1 MKVLFSNPP
10 WWAGTSTLKLENGQ
24 DCEVWTGGLRA
35 GSRWPFTTT
44 MRSQPDKFAWGD
56 YRPYPFFMGYAATY
70 AAQKTGADVT
80 FRDSI
85 ALSESY
91 DAYFRY
97 LQEERFDMIF
107 IESATPSWRHD
118 RAIIAAIAEVLPDA
132 EMVVTGPI
140 AANEDTAFKAKSVK
154 AIIKGEYEKG
164 AVKVIAGADGVI
176 GHDLLTREEM
186 NEAPFTYMD
195 ALHAHRYWDANPQGQ
210 IPPQAQVWSSRG
222 CPFKCIFCVWPAT
235 MTGNDPDGTGKRS
248 VRHYSA
254 DYMEA
259 YLTELVER
267 YDYKSIYF
275 DDDTFNLGNS
285 HVVRMCEVMDRIG
298 LPWSA
303 MCRADTI
310 RMETWK
316 TMRDAGCFGVK
327 LGFESG
333 NQWVVDNIVNK
344 HLDLEQAVDVVHELK
359 RLDMTVHGTFTYGL
373 PGETREQ
380 MQDTKRFIAS
390 LPFDSFQESGTAEIE
405 GTPLATLGEGG
416 EVEGYDG
423 ATLADDYQIDA
434 DGARKWRALAHELQS
449 A

>member
-10 WWAGTSTLKLENGQ
+10 WWAGTSNVKLEDGS
-24 DCEVWTGGLRA
+24 EHELWTGGIRA
-35 GSRWPFTTT
+35 GSRWPFTNP
-44 MRSQPDKFAWGD
+44 MRSSPDNYVWGD
-56 YRPYPFFMGYAATY
+56 YRPYPFFMAYAASY
-70 AAQKTGADVT
+70 AARMTGADIT

-91 DAYFRY
+91 QSYFQF
-97 LQEERFDMIF
+97 LKDGNFELIF
-107 IESATPSWRHD
+107 IESATPSWSHD
-118 RAIIAAIAEVLPDA
+118 RGIIAAIAEVLPEA
-132 EMVVTGPI
+132 AVAVAGPI
-140 AANEDTAFKAKSVK
+140 SANEDTVFKVETVTAC
-154 AIIKGEYEKG
+154 IKGEYEKG
-164 AVKVIAGADGVI
+164 AAKVIEGATGVI
-176 GHDLLTREEM
+176 DHDLLSREEM
-186 NEAPFTYMD
+186 NEAPFAYMD
-195 ALHAHRYWDANPQGQ
+195 ELHAHRYWDTNPQGQ
-210 IPPQAQVWSSRG
+210 KPPHAQVWSSRG

-235 MTGNDPDGTGKRS
+235 MTGNDPDGTGTRS

-267 YDYKSIYF
+267 FDYKSIYF

-285 HVVRMCEVMDRIG
+285 HVVRMCEVMERIG

-310 RMETWK
+310 RMETW
-316 TMRDAGCFGVK
+316 TMMKEAGCFGVK

-333 NQWVVDNIVNK
+333 NQWVIDNIVNK
-344 HLDLEQAVDVVHELK
+344 HLDLEYASGVVHELK
-359 RLDMTVHGTFTYGL
+359 RLNMTVHGTFTYGL

-405 GTPLATLGEGG
+405 GTPLATLGDGG
-416 EVEGYDG
+416 KVEGYDG
-423 ATLADDYQIDA
+423 ATMSDDYTIDA
-434 DGARKWRALAHELQS
+434 DGARKWRALANDLQL